1 MKNLIN
7 KKESIIEAAMNDV
20 LETYRIGCFPAESR
34 KLEAIEKSA
43 HELHTYAYILS
54 RAMQQKGCKVTV
66 LAGKDSVGNYNTRNR
81 EIVTYSR
88 SFYPMAT
95 MAALF
100 VCDAYIDRFGLWGNF
115 ERAVISEYV
124 AAVLCELCEYD
135 GFEKMSYDYIN
146 AYCMMFGENLLAP
159 FAVIDDNFE
168 KIARIV
174 EFIVGANKNTEI
186 IFNH

>member
-7 KKESIIEAAMNDV
+7 KEESIIEAAMNDV
-20 LETYRIGCFPAESR
+20 LEAYRIECFPANSR

-43 HELHTYAYILS
+43 HELDTYAYILG

-66 LAGKDSVGNYNTRNR
+66 LAGKDNVGYYNARNR

-88 SFYPMAT
+88 SFYPMAA

-100 VCDAYIDRFGLWGNF
+100 VCDAYVDRFGLWDNF

-124 AAVLCELCEYD
+124 AAVLCELCNCE

-146 AYCMMFGENLLAP
+146 AYSMLFGKNPLAP
-159 FAVIDDNFE
+159 FAVIEYDFE
-168 KIARIV
+168 KIVRIV

-186 IFNH
+186 IFKY